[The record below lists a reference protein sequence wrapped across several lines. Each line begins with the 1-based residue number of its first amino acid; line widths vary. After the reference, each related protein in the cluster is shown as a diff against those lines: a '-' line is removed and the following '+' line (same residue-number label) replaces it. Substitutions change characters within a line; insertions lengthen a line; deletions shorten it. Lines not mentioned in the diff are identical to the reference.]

1 MNVLIVSPE
10 AVPFA
15 KTGGLADVAGS
26 LPKYLTR
33 LGASAALVM
42 PLYQKVPQSGQKLV
56 KMAPTI
62 RVPIGDKVLSGSIWQ
77 STLPDSDT
85 PAYFLDQRDFYNR
98 PELYGANG
106 KDYPDNC
113 QRFIFFCRGTLEL
126 IKALGLKVD
135 VLHLNDW
142 QTGLIP
148 AYIRTLYARESAV
161 ADIATLFTIHNL
173 AYQGLFWHWDM
184 PLTGLS
190 WDLFNWTEL
199 EFYGKL
205 SFMKSGLVFADA
217 LSTVSKQY
225 AREIQ
230 TEENGAGLE
239 GVLTQRRDD
248 LFGVVNGV
256 DYTVWNPEVDRL
268 LPANYSASDLRGK
281 AACKTQLQKEQ
292 HLAVRGDVPLIGI
305 ISRLV
310 DSKGFDLLSE
320 LFDEMMKLDLQ
331 FVLLGTGD
339 PKYNALFADL
349 AKKYPGRFGANITFD
364 ERLAHLIEA
373 GSDMYLMPS
382 QYEPCGLN
390 QIYSLK
396 YGSVPIV
403 RETGG
408 LRDTIVNL
416 TDETLRNGTAT
427 GFSFRVYKAPALL
440 EALKRAVAFYN
451 HGRRDGWSRLVANC
465 MKQDWSWERSAREY
479 IEVYQWAVDHR
490 HRSAKPARAEK
501 AGKC

>member
-331 FVLLGTGD
+331 FVLLGTGE
-339 PKYNALFADL
+339 PKLHELFAKIARDHPQKASVYL
-349 AKKYPGRFGANITFD
+349 TFD
-364 ERLAHLIEA
+364 NTLAHEIEA
-373 GSDMYLMPS
+373 GADMFLMPS
-382 QYEPCGLN
+382 RYEPCGLN
-390 QIYSLK
+390 QFYSLR
-396 YGSVPIV
+396 YGTIPIV
-403 RETGG
+403 RKTGG
-408 LRDTIVNL
+408 LADSIVNYSAA
-416 TDETLRNGTAT
+416 TSRKGVAT
-427 GFSFRVYKAPALL
+427 GFVFEKCSAKAMLGAI
-440 EALKRAVAFYN
+440 KKAVDLY
-451 HGRRDGWSRLVANC
+451 RRDSKAWTRLRLTA
-465 MKQDWSWERSAREY
+465 MKQDFTWTASAREY
-479 IEVYQWAVDHR
+479 DKLLQAMAAEQ
-490 HRSAKPARAEK
+490 PA
-501 AGKC
+501 